1 MRDQRERADTE
12 GEVQMGTTHE
22 RMVVDA
28 LTKRHGNSV
37 TMLRL
42 LRDGPVNCGR
52 RSRAGNEKSVL

>member
-1 MRDQRERADTE
+1 MRDQKEHADTE
-12 GEVQMGTTHE
+12 GEVQMGTHE

-42 LRDGPVNCGR
+42 LRDGVLSIVDEDR
-52 RSRAGNEKSVL
+52 ELAMRSVP